1 MKGVK
6 IMDSF
11 RLAEVLKGL
20 IEISA
25 EIDLDKVE
33 VDEYDGSIGVTLI
46 DKGKKKRFLIEIKE
60 M

>member
-1 MKGVK
+1 MKG
-6 IMDSF
+6 MDSYK
-11 RLAEVLKGL
+11 LADVLKGL
-20 IEISA
+20 IEISN
-25 EIDLDKVE
+25 EINLDKVE